1 MNDKIKR
8 LFEIKSYQ
16 EIINMY
22 EDSIMM
28 NNNIKFV
35 DFKSETI
42 YAIIFSL
49 LINNMFD
56 DIDFLVIRLKK
67 ENVFD
72 YSYVFLI
79 LCSYLKQVNILKALS
94 FAGEIALF
102 KSDEFNKL
110 IGEDESSYT
119 NILKCDDVDKIPC
132 LLLYVLIGSLAS
144 TKIKTIDDVMINY
157 FEILDIVYQ
166 SSADYEIIEYMMNI
180 AKILVK

>member
-1 MNDKIKR
+1 MDNTINRLFKIKNYN
-8 LFEIKSYQ
+8 EILK
-16 EIINMY
+16 MY

-35 DFKSETI
+35 NFKSETI

-49 LINNMFD
+49 LINNKFD

-79 LCSYLKQVNILKALS
+79 MCSYLKQVNILKALS
-94 FAGEIALF
+94 FIGEIELF
-102 KSDEFNKL
+102 KTNEFLEL

-119 NILKCDDVDKIPC
+119 NILKCNDLDKIPC
-132 LLLYVLIGSLAS
+132 LLLYVLIGNLDSS
-144 TKIKTIDDVMINY
+144 KVKNINDVMINY

-180 AKILVK
+180 SKILAK

>member
-1 MNDKIKR
+1 MNDKIKK

-49 LINNMFD
+49 LINNKFD

-72 YSYVFLI
+72 YSYMFLI

-94 FAGEIALF
+94 FVGEIDLF

-132 LLLYVLIGSLAS
+132 LLLYVLIGSLDS
-144 TKIKTIDDVMINY
+144 TKIKTINDVMINY